1 MRTAVAEEKAKQS
14 THAQNAEFRL
24 NCLIEETEG
33 VYVGWCIETGNV
45 ASGVDAKSCIRALV
59 ELTCE
64 HIRFALE
71 NDNPADI
78 FNSAPRDVVNKFIAI
93 AQTQAP
99 HKCQEEDSASER
111 RFCGPLFS
119 VHPAVYAAA
128 RL

>member
-1 MRTAVAEEKAKQS
+1 MNTVVAEEKAKKS
-14 THAQNAEFRL
+14 TRAQNAEFRL
-24 NCLIEETEG
+24 NFLIEETDG
-33 VYVGWCIETGNV
+33 VHVGWCIETGNV
-45 ASGVDAKSCIRALV
+45 ATGVDAKSCIRALV

-64 HIRFALE
+64 HISFALE

-93 AQTQAP
+93 AQTQTP
-99 HKCQEEDSASER
+99 NKCQEDNEAER
-111 RFCGPLFS
+111 RSCGPLFS